1 MLDFFGAERAVEDAA
16 FSVGEP
22 LLEDPVAAEPVA
34 PDGGGDV
41 APEGAVVEIHV
52 EGRRAEG
59 GEGVGQGGALF
70 GGVVAFDGAALA
82 GHYGAAGAEVAPA
95 GGKREIVAGH
105 VAAVGR
111 GGDGDGGRLRAN
123 GRLRDAGD
131 GRFGVEQGGEF
142 ASAGGGT
149 GEGCRRFGVGGVG
162 PAGEGD
168 ARPLHTQRPGVA
180 AAVGGIVE
188 GGEDVMEQVFDA
200 QAEAVEIASRRGRQ
214 VRATIRALV
223 VAQPN
228 GKEIRQAV
236 AEIIGEMTDRRPARK
251 VLPGLPFARFKP

>member
-16 FSVGEP
+16 FAVGEP
-22 LLEDPVAAEPVA
+22 FLEDLIAAEPVA

-52 EGRRAEG
+52 EGRGTEG

-70 GGVVAFDGAALA
+70 GGAVAFDGAALA
-82 GHYGAAGAEVAPA
+82 GHDGAAGGEVAPA

-105 VAAVGR
+105 VAAAGR

-131 GRFGVEQGGEF
+131 WRCGVEQGGKF
-142 ASAGGGT
+142 ASARGGT
-149 GEGCRRFGVGGVG
+149 GEDCRRFGVGAVG

-168 ARPLHTQRPGVA
+168 ARPLHAQRPGVGF
-180 AAVGGIVE
+180 AVGGVVK
-188 GGEDVMEQVFDA
+188 GGEDVVEQVFDA

-214 VRATIRALV
+214 VRAATR
-223 VAQPN
+223 
-228 GKEIRQAV
+228 AV
-236 AEIIGEMTDRRPARK
+236 A
-251 VLPGLPFARFKP
+251 